1 MMCVLLL
8 FSKTRK
14 RGQENICILVTAG
27 EQGTK
32 SPVRRQ
38 ARWSP
43 VSVSIL
49 RGSVSDCH
57 TIAPFRAHRRGAK
70 SPPRRQDYP

>member
-1 MMCVLLL
+1 MMCVLVL

-14 RGQENICILVTAG
+14 RGRENICILVTTG

-32 SPVRRQ
+32 SSVRRQ
-38 ARWSP
+38 ARWSL

-49 RGSVSDCH
+49 RVSGSDCH
-57 TIAPFRAHRRGAK
+57 TVALFRAHRRGAK
-70 SPPRRQDYP
+70 SPPRPQDDP